1 MVKITAITCRYPHL
15 TTPLPTPLI
24 FYLLYPRL
32 SQSFIIWLNLHLFC
46 FVIENPPPLPISMHL
61 LRYLGHL
68 CSACLYG
75 LAIWYT
81 VRYLRLKFPL
91 LTFTYNTVHTY
102 KWRSVSKSQRLC
114 LYLLH
119 VLKYDWFLLSFV
131 YSSIK
136 QFFYR
141 VFIIRVMC
149 AILYTGHGK
158 WWMGL

>member
-15 TTPLPTPLI
+15 TTPPTHPTYFL
-24 FYLLYPRL
+24 
-32 SQSFIIWLNLHLFC
+32 FIISEIIPEFYNLIKFTLVLFC
-46 FVIENPPPLPISMHL
+46 HWKSPLPISMHL

-81 VRYLRLKFPL
+81 VRDLRLKFPL

-119 VLKYDWFLLSFV
+119 VLKYDWFLLSLV
-131 YSSIK
+131 YPSIK

-158 WWMGL
+158 WCMGL

>member
-15 TTPLPTPLI
+15 TTPPTHPTYFLFIISEIIPEFYNLI
-24 FYLLYPRL
+24 KFTLVLFCHWKSPP
-32 SQSFIIWLNLHLFC
+32 SQSPCTFYATWVTYVVHACIW
-46 FVIENPPPLPISMHL
+46 PM
-61 LRYLGHL
+61 
-68 CSACLYG
+68 
-75 LAIWYT
+75 WYT

-131 YSSIK
+131 YPGIK

-141 VFIIRVMC
+141 VFIIHVMC

-158 WWMGL
+158 WCMGL